1 MAVGNRP
8 TISTQALPPA
18 ESATFLE
25 SAFFSRNGPG
35 AELPSPANVREQGT
49 VQDPTL
55 KGRNFGFQPVRYEH
69 LSLIVKYGRAPQ
81 VTVAEG
87 QLLWALRRVLPTVPV
102 PEVYGW
108 THDNGQ
114 GFIYMELVKG
124 VTLEQRYLRAFEAGR
139 NTTSVKYEVHVK
151 LRTKRDGPVIRNQ
164 IRLPHAVRSDLRVC
178 VICPEGSR
186 AAKEAKAAGADIV
199 GEQEVFDA
207 VKAGKIDFDVCIC
220 HTNSLQNLNK
230 AGLGRVLGPRGLMPS
245 AKMGTVVDNVATT
258 VRNMRGGSIY
268 RERSGVVKLAIGQ
281 LGFSPEELKNNL
293 GAFITAIKKDAA
305 GMSDQVSKDIAEVVL
320 STTNGPGFSLNG
332 EYKSES
338 SPPMHALTGC

>member
-124 VTLEQRYLRAFEAGR
+124 VTLEQRWEFLDRTLKDCWNNRILNFILHSFSSCKTL
-139 NTTSVKYEVHVK
+139 TTAEPIYCSEK
-151 LRTKRDGPVIRNQ
+151 
-164 IRLPHAVRSDLRVC
+164 
-178 VICPEGSR
+178 
-186 AAKEAKAAGADIV
+186 
-199 GEQEVFDA
+199 
-207 VKAGKIDFDVCIC
+207 
-220 HTNSLQNLNK
+220 
-230 AGLGRVLGPRGLMPS
+230 
-245 AKMGTVVDNVATT
+245 TV
-258 VRNMRGGSIY
+258 Y
-268 RERSGVVKLAIGQ
+268 RE
-281 LGFSPEELKNNL
+281 
-293 GAFITAIKKDAA
+293 
-305 GMSDQVSKDIAEVVL
+305 
-320 STTNGPGFSLNG
+320 
-332 EYKSES
+332 
-338 SPPMHALTGC
+338 